1 MPSCEWMGENAIKG
15 NLETGE
21 GIVENSVDC
30 LICTQT
36 IQFIYDLDSVAA
48 NIYKMLKPGGNALIT
63 AAGISYL
70 SMYDYNN
77 WGEYW
82 KFTRLSMSK
91 IFEKYFDK
99 ENIKVDTY
107 GNSKIAMGMMY
118 GLCKEDFRYE
128 DLDYRDEQ
136 YPLTVVAK
144 ITK

>member
-1 MPSCEWMGENAIKG
+1 MIIIIG
-15 NLETGE
+15 
-21 GIVENSVDC
+21 
-30 LICTQT
+30 
-36 IQFIYDLDSVAA
+36 
-48 NIYKMLKPGGNALIT
+48 
-63 AAGISYL
+63 
-70 SMYDYNN
+70 
-77 WGEYW
+77 GEYW